1 MLRQLEYQL
10 EQACVEDERGHLDVA
25 MGMYSQAVEAALQD
39 VREQQLKQLTC
50 MLLLK
55 CRPLPSLFPTFVFS
69 LPLFVPPSLPST
81 PPSTSFPI
89 PPLPSPLS
97 LPPSLPLLP
106 PTLSSH
112 PILSLSP
119 SL

>member
-81 PPSTSFPI
+81 PPSLP
-89 PPLPSPLS
+89 PSPPS
-97 LPPSLPLLP
+97 HPILPPSLSSSPIFPSLSSLLP
-106 PTLSSH
+106 
-112 PILSLSP
+112 SP
-119 SL
+119 VAEEGE